1 MAEARTSLR
10 TTMDRRTA
18 GRAWS
23 ALGLVLL
30 LTAARAAAA
39 DAAGSSGAP
48 APDLA
53 RQTDDEARAKSAGC
67 TSSRCHA
74 GIEPMHS
81 SRSVRLGCVD
91 CHGGDASA
99 ADKEK
104 AHVRPRFP
112 DAWPSSA
119 NPERT
124 YTLLN
129 HEDPAFVRFVNPG
142 DLRAAPMTC
151 GPAGCHPSE
160 VLRVSKSMMTTGAM
174 LWGAALYNN
183 GALPLKDYRFG
194 ESYDALGRPRRLYSI
209 PPPTPEETRAKGI
222 LPFLDPLPRFEI
234 TQPGNVLRVF
244 ERGGRFTPE
253 VGLPLREEEPG
264 RPDPRLSTRGFG
276 TLLRTDPV
284 FLGLQKT
291 RLLDPM
297 LSFLGTND
305 HPGDYRSSGC
315 TACHVVYANDR
326 DPLHS
331 GPYARFGNRGHGASD
346 DPTQPREQS
355 GHPLRHSLTRSIPS
369 STCMVCH
376 MHQGASFV
384 NAYYGTMWWDQET
397 DGERM
402 YPREPASRR
411 PGERRTLLD
420 ANPEEAALRGLW
432 SDPEFL
438 AEVSALNPELSGTQF
453 ADYHGHGWVFRNVYR
468 QDRQGR
474 LLDASG
480 QVVPFDAPDRF
491 RRAVHLQDIHLE
503 KGMHCV
509 DCHFE
514 QDVHGDGLLYGEARN
529 AIEID
534 CVDCHGTAR
543 RRATLTTSGPASSEG
558 HPLTAYSTPSGRRRF
573 RREGD
578 RVLQRSM
585 LDPDREWE
593 IVQVLDTLDPASPH
607 YNERSRL
614 AKTVRRDG
622 KTWGDLPQ
630 DEEELAHANGS
641 MTCYA
646 CHSAFVTSCFGC
658 HVPMRANEKAP
669 LLHDDGRM
677 LRNWTSYNPQVLRDD
692 FYMLARDGTVTGRRV
707 APVRSSSAVVVSSQ
721 NQNRSWIYYQQQTV
735 SAEGYSGQVFNTH
748 APHSVRSRETKACTD
763 CHLSAAGDNNAT
775 MAQLLGLG
783 TKAVNF
789 LGRYAWVAL
798 GSDGVEAVEVTE
810 LGEPQAVIGSR
821 LHALAYPDRFAE
833 HEARGSALR
842 EGHHHAARDARSIAV
857 RGEYL
862 YTADGPGG
870 LMVYDIANIENKDF
884 SERIVT
890 APVSPLGQS
899 TRVRTAWATAVAS
912 PSTLAIDPA
921 RARLPENEEQPIHPF
936 YGYLYVTDRQEGLIV
951 VGAGTLLDG
960 DPLNNFLARAAT
972 FNPEGALGGASNL
985 TLAGHFAYVLCDR
998 GLVVVS
1004 LDDPLAPRLTGEV
1017 REPALKGPRAA
1028 MVQFRYLFLTDSE
1041 GLKVLDVTHPD
1052 RPVPV
1057 AGATVPLEDARGL
1070 YVSRTTAFVA
1080 AGRRGLAIIDVE
1092 QPERPR
1098 LLQAFDAGGVIDD
1111 AHDVKIAMTN
1121 TSLFAYV
1128 ADGRNGV
1135 RVVQLTS
1142 PKDTPGHYGFAPPL
1156 APRLIATYPTHGPAL
1171 AVAEGLDRDR
1181 AVDETGHQL
1190 AVFGRR
1196 GARPFTRE
1204 EMERLYLRDG
1214 APFTVTDRPP
1224 GPPRPF
1230 ALPAPPPPRAEPGL
1244 RRPPVR
1250 KPPASARREA
1260 ADADRGACP

>member
-1 MAEARTSLR
+1 MRGSRKVTLAGLAGTGLGLALLLAAGPAART
-10 TTMDRRTA
+10 
-18 GRAWS
+18 G
-23 ALGLVLL
+23 
-30 LTAARAAAA
+30 
-39 DAAGSSGAP
+39 GAMP
-48 APDLA
+48 PSDLA
-53 RQTDDEARAKSAGC
+53 RQTDDEARAKSGGC
-67 TSSRCHA
+67 VTARCHA
-74 GIEPMHS
+74 GIEPMHES
-81 SRSVRLGCVD
+81 PAVRLGCTD
-91 CHGGDASA
+91 CHGGDAA
-99 ADKEK
+99 AKMKEE
-104 AHVRPRFP
+104 AHVLPRYP
-112 DAWPSSA
+112 DAWPTSA
-119 NPERT
+119 NPPRT

-129 HEDPAFVRFVNPG
+129 REHPEFVRFVNPG
-142 DLRAAPMTC
+142 DLRAAPATC

-160 VLRVSKSMMTTGAM
+160 VARVGKSMMTTGAM

-183 GALPLKDYRFG
+183 GAFPLKDYRFG
-194 ESYDALGRPRRLYSI
+194 ESYDAEGRPRRLYSV
-209 PPPTPEETRAKGI
+209 PAPTPSQIRDKGI

-244 ERGGRFTPE
+244 ERGGRFVPE
-253 VGLPLREEEPG
+253 VGLPIREEEPG

-305 HPGDYRSSGC
+305 NPGDYRSSGC
-315 TACHVVYANDR
+315 TSCHVVYANDR

-346 DPTQPREQS
+346 DPTQPRLQS
-355 GHPLRHSLTRSIPS
+355 GHPIRHSLTRSIPS

-402 YPREPASRR
+402 YPREPTRLPPR
-411 PGERRTLLD
+411 ERRARLD
-420 ANPEEAALRGLW
+420 ANPEEAALHGLW

-438 AEVSALNPELSGTQF
+438 AELSALNPELRSTQF
-453 ADYHGHGWVFRNVYR
+453 ADYHGHGWVFRNVYK
-468 QDRQGR
+468 QDRRGR
-474 LLDASG
+474 LLDAG
-480 QVVPFDAPDRF
+480 GGVVPFDAPDRF
-491 RRAVHLQDIHLE
+491 RSAVHLRDIHLE

-514 QDVHGDGLLYGEARN
+514 QDVHGDGLLYGEPRN

-534 CVDCHGTAR
+534 CIDCHGTVR
-543 RRATLTTSGPASSEG
+543 RRATLTTSGPASGEG
-558 HPLTAYSTPSGRRRF
+558 HPLTASSTPFGRRRF
-573 RREGD
+573 RKEGD
-578 RVLQRSM
+578 RILQRSM
-585 LDPDREWE
+585 VDPEREWE
-593 IVQVLDTLDPASPH
+593 IVQVFDTLDPGSPH

-614 AKTVRRDG
+614 AKTLRPDG
-622 KTWGDLPQ
+622 RTWGDLPA
-630 DEEELAHANGS
+630 DDRDLAHRNET

-658 HVPMRANEKAP
+658 HVPMRANEKTP

-692 FYMLARDGTVTGRRV
+692 FYMLAVDGTVTGRRIS
-707 APVRSSSAVVVSSQ
+707 PVRSSSAVVVSSQ

-748 APHSVRSRETKACTD
+748 VPHSVRAKETKTCTD
-763 CHLSAAGDNNAT
+763 CHLSEAGDNNAV
-775 MAQLLGLG
+775 MAQLLGQG
-783 TKAVNF
+783 AKAVNF
-789 LGRYAWVAL
+789 LGRHAWVAT
-798 GSDGVEAVEVTE
+798 GTAGVEAVAVTE
-810 LGEPQAVIGSR
+810 MGEPQAVIGSR
-821 LHALAYPDRFAE
+821 LHSLAYPDRFAL
-833 HEARGSALR
+833 HEARASVLQEA
-842 EGHHHAARDARSIAV
+842 HHHAARDARSIAV

-899 TRVRTAWATAVAS
+899 TRVKTAWATAVAS
-912 PSTLAIDPA
+912 PSTLAVDPG
-921 RARLPENEEQPIHPF
+921 RARMPENEEQPIHPM
-936 YGYLYVTDRQEGLIV
+936 YGYLYVTDRREGLVV

-960 DPLNNFLARAAT
+960 DPRNNFLDRAAT
-972 FNPEGALGGASNL
+972 FNPEGALDGAVNL
-985 TLAGHFAYVLCDR
+985 TLAGHHAYVLCDR

-1004 LDDPLAPRLTGEV
+1004 LDDPLSPRIVGEV
-1017 REPALKGPRAA
+1017 GAPALKAPRAA
-1028 MVQFRYLFLTDSE
+1028 MVQFRYLFVTDSE

-1057 AGATVPLEDARGL
+1057 PSGTVAFEDARGL
-1070 YVSRTTAFVA
+1070 YVSRTYAFVA
-1080 AGRRGLAIIDVE
+1080 AGRNGLAILDVE
-1092 QPERPR
+1092 RPERPR
-1098 LLQAFDAGGVIDD
+1098 LIEMFAAGSAMDD
-1111 AHDVKIAMTN
+1111 VHDVKVAMTN

-1128 ADGRNGV
+1128 ADGRNGL

-1142 PKDTPGHYGFAPPL
+1142 PQDTPGNYGFAPPL

-1181 AVDETGHQL
+1181 AVDETGHQQ

-1196 GARPFTRE
+1196 GARPFTRV
-1204 EMERLYLRDG
+1204 EMERIYLRDG
-1214 APFTVTDRPP
+1214 APYTVTDAPP

-1230 ALPAPPPPRAEPGL
+1230 TLPPSPPPRPEP
-1244 RRPPVR
+1244 RIERPPSPGTLE
-1250 KPPASARREA
+1250 KP
-1260 ADADRGACP
+1260 